1 MMIKN
6 LKIEKYVIN
15 ERIGEEEDFSD
26 EFDDYKYEP
35 LDGYDDSDYE
45 VTDEDEEDHL
55 CYLIRSMFN
64 NYGLN
69 VSVERNDL
77 DITINLFL
85 ERKERMKNI
94 LKAFDVV
101 YKMRKDILPQYDSQM
116 ELFETKSGHPV
127 LSFEFY
133 YDSGDK
139 DDNAPF

>member
-1 MMIKN
+1 MIKN
-6 LKIEKYVIN
+6 LKIVKYKIN
-15 ERIGEEEDFSD
+15 EDIEEEDFSD

-35 LDGYDDSDYE
+35 LDDDDYSE
-45 VTDEDEEDHL
+45 DISDEDEEDHL

-69 VSVERNDL
+69 AQVERNDL
-77 DITINLFL
+77 DLTINIFL

-94 LKAFDVV
+94 LKVFDVV

-116 ELFETKSGHPV
+116 ELFETKSGYPV

-139 DDNAPF
+139 DDSAPF